1 MTVNNVI
8 NRIQDIDLAITK
20 VDDGTQ
26 SLSERDRKHIVMF
39 LTDYKECLKS
49 RKVIGEFYKSE

>member
-1 MTVNNVI
+1 MKVSDVI

-20 VDDGTQ
+20 VSDAQNNLLDT
-26 SLSERDRKHIVMF
+26 DRKHVVMY

-49 RKVIGEFYKSE
+49 REVEGDFNKSK